1 MSVALSR
8 DLAPGTSLKGSASRA
23 GLLGA
28 LAETRAR
35 CYPDEQ
41 EQGRRNETSGGGD
54 VASRRS
60 ERLRCSVCSSGL
72 EVPLTQR
79 RRVLGVW
86 DKWAAS

>member
-41 EQGRRNETSGGGD
+41 EQGRRNEGE
-54 VASRRS
+54 RRPAVVMWRA
-60 ERLRCSVCSSGL
+60 EEARG
-72 EVPLTQR
+72 
-79 RRVLGVW
+79 
-86 DKWAAS
+86 